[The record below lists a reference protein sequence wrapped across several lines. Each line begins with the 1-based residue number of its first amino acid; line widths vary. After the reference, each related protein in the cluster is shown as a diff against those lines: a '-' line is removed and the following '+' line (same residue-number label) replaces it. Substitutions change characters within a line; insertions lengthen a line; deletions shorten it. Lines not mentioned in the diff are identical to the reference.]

1 MRGPSAALLMTA
13 ISLCCPASPLHAA
26 GRIPVPDHV
35 VIVMEENHGY
45 SEIIG
50 SKYVPYINSLA
61 SAGAL
66 FTKSY
71 AITHPSQPNYLE
83 LFSGSNQGSRLQVE
97 NRPTT

>member
-1 MRGPSAALLMTA
+1 
-13 ISLCCPASPLHAA
+13 
-26 GRIPVPDHV
+26 
-35 VIVMEENHGY
+35 MEENHGY

-83 LFSGSNQGSRLQVE
+83 LFSGSNQGSRLQLE